1 MLSEHLVWCVCV
13 CPIMAEVHNS
23 NTTCYGGLTLW
34 KSFILWLN
42 FVAKMSWKL
51 VQCRTKKLFCRHL
64 PLGWLFTVI
73 MWLNFKMYEIQGVF
87 VSAGTRYSML
97 NGKKFIYSILTV
109 RVQSSRICSRI
120 CRYHEKSSCPWSQ
133 VKCPNWKN
141 LLQISKIILGTNV
154 IFTIIWYKNV
164 CANSVAMFRAFSLKM
179 LGSNLPSLLI
189 NLT

>member
-13 CPIMAEVHNS
+13 CPIIAEVHNS

-51 VQCRTKKLFCRHL
+51 VQCRTKKLFCRYL
-64 PLGWLFTVI
+64 PLGWLFTVS

-109 RVQSSRICSRI
+109 HAVTSPSERLRNLFFAQPFSAKISTSYVFFLARFYGILLPKHWLPRNFTLTC
-120 CRYHEKSSCPWSQ
+120 H
-133 VKCPNWKN
+133 VTFGNNWC
-141 LLQISKIILGTNV
+141 
-154 IFTIIWYKNV
+154 FYY
-164 CANSVAMFRAFSLKM
+164 
-179 LGSNLPSLLI
+179 
-189 NLT
+189 